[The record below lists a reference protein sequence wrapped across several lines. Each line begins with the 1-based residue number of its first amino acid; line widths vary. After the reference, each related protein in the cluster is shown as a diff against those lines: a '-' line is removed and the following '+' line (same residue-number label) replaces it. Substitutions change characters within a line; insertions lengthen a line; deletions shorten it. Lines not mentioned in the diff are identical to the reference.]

1 MRSFPG
7 VSLCK
12 ESKKAGYE
20 WKVTDSGK
28 WMAAPTRFYHL
39 SSARAASKLHPYP
52 ERLPIGTRDKWWK
65 LWSLHV
71 VVSVVSVV
79 AIVMVLSTLEV
90 RKASHTP

>member
-1 MRSFPG
+1 MDEILSRGKP
-7 VSLCK
+7 LQR

-52 ERLPIGTRDKWWK
+52 ERLPIGTRDRWWK
-65 LWSLHV
+65 LWSLHIV
-71 VVSVVSVV
+71 VSVVSKVSVVSVV
-79 AIVMVLSTLEV
+79 ATVWELN
-90 RKASHTP
+90 SH